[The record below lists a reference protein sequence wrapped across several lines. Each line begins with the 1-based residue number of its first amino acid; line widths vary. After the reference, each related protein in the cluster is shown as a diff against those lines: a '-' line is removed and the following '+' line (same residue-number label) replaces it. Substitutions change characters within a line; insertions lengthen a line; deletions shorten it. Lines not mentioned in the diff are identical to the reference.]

1 MTAKYVVEG
10 VAYSTHAS
18 ATRAAR
24 ELADKD
30 ARRVCVELGDS
41 TQGTASREWF
51 GPEHEPVAANEH
63 LEPVDR
69 SERLQKRMTAQPGTQ
84 PVPSSTD

>member
-18 ATRAAR
+18 AAKHAR
-24 ELADKD
+24 ELAGSEQ
-30 ARRVCVELGDS
+30 RRVCVELGDS
-41 TQGTASREWF
+41 TQGTYSREWF
-51 GPEHEPVAANEH
+51 GVETVPTPTNEL

-69 SERLQKRMTAQPGTQ
+69 TERLQKRMTAQPGTQ
-84 PVPSSTD
+84 PVPLNTD